1 MFPNLYYLFNELF
14 GLNIPFLKVF
24 QMFGFMMAMSFLA
37 AYYAFTS
44 EMKRKEKE
52 GILKPIIKTTT
63 KAQAQKELQNDLLV
77 SIVMGFVIGFKVL
90 EAFFNSNEFM
100 ENPQSFILS
109 TRGNL
114 LGGILMATASGV
126 YRFYQNKKVVL
137 PDENGKKTQ
146 IHPYQLMGNFTVA
159 AAVTGLIGAKIFH
172 NLENWG
178 EFMQDPWGNLF
189 AFSGLTF
196 YGGLLFG
203 AITVLYL
210 AKKNG
215 IHWREMLDIGAPGM
229 MLAYGVGRIGCHLSG
244 DGDWG
249 IVNTAQKP
257 GWLSWAPDWFWA
269 YKYPHN
275 VLREG
280 VPIEGCQGEYCF
292 ELAQAVFPTPFYEVI
307 ACLGLFVLL
316 WTLRKRIKIPGVL
329 FSVYLILNGIERFLI
344 EKIRVNN
351 KMDFLGLELTQ
362 AEIISSTLVILG
374 VAGIV
379 YFTRFAKKLN

>member
-37 AYYAFTS
+37 AYYAFSS

-52 GILKPIIKTTT
+52 GVLKPIVKTTT

-77 SIVMGFVIGFKVL
+77 SVVMGFVIGFKVL
-90 EAFFNSNEFM
+90 EALLNGNEFM
-100 ENPQSFILS
+100 DNPQSFILS

-114 LGGILMATASGV
+114 LGGIIMAAASGV

-146 IHPYQLMGNFTVA
+146 MHPYQLMGNFTVA
-159 AAVTGLIGAKIFH
+159 AAVSGLIGAKIFH

-178 EFMQDPWGNLF
+178 EFMLDPWGNLF

-249 IVNTAQKP
+249 IVNTANKP
-257 GWLSWAPDWFWA
+257 GWLSWTPDWFWA

-280 VPIEGCQGEYCF
+280 VPIEGCEGEYCF
-292 ELAQAVFPTPFYEVI
+292 ELAQAVFPTPFYEAI

-329 FSVYLILNGIERFLI
+329 FGIYMILNGIERFLI

-374 VAGIV
+374 LAGIV
-379 YFTRFAKKLN
+379 YFTRFAKKLT